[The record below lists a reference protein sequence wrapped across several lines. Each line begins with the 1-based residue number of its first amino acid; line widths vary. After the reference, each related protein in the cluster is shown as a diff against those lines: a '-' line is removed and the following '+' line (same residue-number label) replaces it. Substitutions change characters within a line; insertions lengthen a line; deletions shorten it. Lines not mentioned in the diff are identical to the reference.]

1 MRPFALEEIL
11 GTKRFLER
19 QWESYEIKGDTFDI
33 QWHSSATQKE
43 QSFDNLRKSFK
54 IQLEILNGNPSE
66 GQWGP
71 LQYFEILHRNP
82 TMLEILPI

>member
-11 GTKRFLER
+11 GTKNVFQR

-43 QSFDNLRKSFK
+43 QSFDNLRNSFK
-54 IQLEILNGNPSE
+54 IQLEILSENPFE
-66 GQWGP
+66 GRWGP
-71 LQYFEILHRNP
+71 LQYFDTLD
-82 TMLEILPI
+82 

>member
-43 QSFDNLRKSFK
+43 QSFDNLRNSFK
-54 IQLEILNGNPSE
+54 IQLEILSENPFE
-66 GQWGP
+66 GRWGP
-71 LQYFEILHRNP
+71 LQYFDTLD
-82 TMLEILPI
+82 

>member
-11 GTKRFLER
+11 GTKTCFER

-43 QSFDNLRKSFK
+43 QSFDNLRNSFK
-54 IQLEILNGNPSE
+54 IQLEILSKNPFE
-66 GQWGP
+66 GRWGP
-71 LQYFEILHRNP
+71 LPYFDTLD
-82 TMLEILPI
+82 